1 MADIFDTHAH
11 YCDAAFDADR
21 DAVLP
26 RLAENG
32 VCAVIDCGITL
43 PESKK
48 SIALAE
54 KYSFVF
60 AAAGIHP
67 ENINEAAESDL
78 YETEKLLT
86 HPKVVAIGEIG
97 LDYHWDTPRDK
108 QKFYFDAQLEM
119 AVRHNM
125 PVIIHDRDAHADTLA
140 ALRRCTPKGVLHCY
154 SGSAETAL
162 ELLPLGFYFGFG
174 GALTFKN
181 NQKARRAAEAIPL
194 DRLLLETDCP
204 YMAPVPF
211 RGKRCDSSLIKY
223 TAAVLAE
230 IKGVSDNELLKT
242 AKENAERLFGV
253 KV

>member
-1 MADIFDTHAH
+1 MI
-11 YCDAAFDADR
+11 
-21 DAVLP
+21 LQG
-26 RLAENG
+26 LAKKG

-54 KYSFVF
+54 KYPFVF

-67 ENINEAAESDL
+67 ENINEAVESDL
-78 YETEKLLT
+78 AETEKLLA

-97 LDYHWDTPRDK
+97 LDYHWDTPRDL
-108 QKFYFDAQLEM
+108 QKFYFNAQLEM
-119 AVRHNM
+119 AVRHDM
-125 PVIIHDRDAHADTLA
+125 PVIVHDREAHADTLL
-140 ALRRCTPKGVLHCY
+140 ALNRYKPRGVLHCY
-154 SGSAETAL
+154 SGSAETAR

-181 NQKARRAAEAIPL
+181 NQKARRAAEVIPL
-194 DRLLLETDCP
+194 ERLLLETDCP

-223 TAAVLAE
+223 TAEVLAE
-230 IKGVSDNELLKT
+230 VKGVSADEILKIT
-242 AKENAERLFGV
+242 KQNAERLFGV
-253 KV
+253 KI